1 MEQVSESTS
10 KTPISLGTLMM
21 QQEEVRYTKAS
32 EVRVWRR
39 FVISCAHYLP
49 GHPHCGKLHGHNY
62 VIEVCVTGSLVNGMV
77 IDFGTLKTV
86 FEAVKARYDH
96 GTLNDH
102 EEFFHQP
109 PTAENMA
116 QEIVVRLQSRLRA
129 FYPVRLVMV
138 RISETPDCWV
148 EVDVPQ
154 ELYL

>member
-39 FVISCAHYLP
+39 FVISCAHFLP
-49 GHPHCGKLHGHNY
+49 GHPHCGNVHGHNY
-62 VIEVCVTGSLVNGMV
+62 IIEVCVAGPLKNGMV
-77 IDFGTLKTV
+77 IDFSVLKGL
-86 FEAVKARYDH
+86 FEVVKAHYDH
-96 GTLNDH
+96 KLLNDCI
-102 EEFFHQP
+102 EFHSQS

-116 QEIVVRLQSRLRA
+116 KEIITMLRA
-129 FYPVRLVMV
+129 RMQVYHPVRLVMV